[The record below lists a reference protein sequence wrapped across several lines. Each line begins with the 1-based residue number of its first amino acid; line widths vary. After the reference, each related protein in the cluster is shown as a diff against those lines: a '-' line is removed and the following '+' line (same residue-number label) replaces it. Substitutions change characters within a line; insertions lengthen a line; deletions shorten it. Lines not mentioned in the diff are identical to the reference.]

1 LHVEPSSD
9 IQPNIRLFPEDK
21 LLHEFNAG
29 LGIPHPN
36 NNNNLV
42 PSTDAVNTFLKSFD
56 SATSMVFHGRTG
68 LPLTSSPAP
77 LRRGRGKFDYDSA
90 ISTPHD
96 IKRRV

>member
-68 LPLTSSPAP
+68 LPRRRTTS
-77 LRRGRGKFDYDSA
+77 RGAFRATKQFA
-90 ISTPHD
+90 FRIWRCCHK
-96 IKRRV
+96 I